1 MVSKLLISYVA
12 ITNLS
17 ELPLTK
23 CLDKVHHKAKVFHK
37 ITQKNA
43 ETLYEAW
50 VLDFESLFYAV
61 SEVQTRQKQVG
72 IYLIVPCEPYLSVV
86 HFPVHF

>member
-1 MVSKLLISYVA
+1 MSPDFLPTFNICLGSESKQSPRLQTLLLSLNFTNNIFHCLMVSKLLISYVA

-43 ETLYEAW
+43 ETLYEA
-50 VLDFESLFYAV
+50 
-61 SEVQTRQKQVG
+61 
-72 IYLIVPCEPYLSVV
+72 
-86 HFPVHF
+86 